1 MSKVTISLN
10 GRAFTIGCE
19 EGQQAYLR
27 DLAGHLDGHVRDL
40 ADKVGQIG
48 DVRLL
53 LMASLIVSDEMREAQ
68 GRTESMKEEM
78 TDLKGRLSQA
88 EARVRAERARAA
100 EAVSRAAEHLEAL
113 AGAGEPDPGDGPGD
127 EFDDD
132 PGGDAQ
138 GASGET
144 P

>member
-27 DLAGHLDGHVRDL
+27 ELAGHLDGHVREL
-40 ADKVGQIG
+40 AEKVGQIG

-53 LMASLIVSDEMREAQ
+53 LMASLIVADEMRDAQ
-68 GRTESMKEEM
+68 GRVSAMTEELSE
-78 TDLKGRLSQA
+78 LKGKLSQS

-100 EAVSRAAEHLEAL
+100 EAVTRAAEHLETL
-113 AGAGEPDPGDGPGD
+113 VGAREDAAEGRSDGESP
-127 EFDDD
+127 
-132 PGGDAQ
+132 
-138 GASGET
+138 
-144 P
+144 

>member
-27 DLAGHLDGHVRDL
+27 ELAGHLDGHVREL
-40 ADKVGQIG
+40 SEKVGQIG

-53 LMASLIVSDEMREAQ
+53 LMASLIVADEMREAQ
-68 GRTESMKEEM
+68 GRASALVEEM
-78 TDLKGRLSQA
+78 SDLKGRLSQA
-88 EARVRAERARAA
+88 EARMRAERARAA
-100 EAVSRAAEHLEAL
+100 EAVTRAAEHLEAL
-113 AGAGEPDPGDGPGD
+113 AVGGDGD
-127 EFDDD
+127 ET
-132 PGGDAQ
+132 
-138 GASGET
+138 ASRDGES

>member
-53 LMASLIVSDEMREAQ
+53 LMASLIVADEMREAQ
-68 GRTESMKEEM
+68 GRAEALKEDLL
-78 TDLKGRLSQA
+78 DLKGKVSQV
-88 EARVRAERARAA
+88 EARRRADRAKAA
-100 EAVSRAAEHLEAL
+100 EAIAAAAARLEAL
-113 AGAGEPDPGDGPGD
+113 CD
-127 EFDDD
+127 
-132 PGGDAQ
+132 GDA
-138 GASGET
+138 AAEDNPGEEADGEA